1 MTAQATAMPRQHPQ
15 GLTTVSGDR
24 RHRRRALATAT
35 LALAAP
41 LFAVTVLA
49 AFGAATDSGG
59 AGLGSLPGASGLKGE
74 SGTAVPSQPLD
85 AGKWDRPKDYEKA
98 GSGEASRR
106 RTASAPPDSN
116 GRDTIEKLPPRAVVP
131 VDIGRGGSPAVT
143 DVPTDPSAP
152 GYPGGDD
159 TGGSGSSGSGSSGSG
174 TSGSSGSGT
183 SGSGTSGSGV
193 SSGTSG
199 SGGGFSG

>member
-24 RHRRRALATAT
+24 RHRRRALATAA

-49 AFGAATDSGG
+49 AFGAAADSGG
-59 AGLGSLPGASGLKGE
+59 AGLGSLPGTSGLKGE
-74 SGTAVPSQPLD
+74 SGTAVPSQPVD
-85 AGKWDRPKDYEKA
+85 THRSKDFGKDFEKSGG
-98 GSGEASRR
+98 GSAKE
-106 RTASAPPDSN
+106 RTASGPPDSN
-116 GRDTIEKLPPRAVVP
+116 GRDTATKLPRQPVPAGFGKRSPVTVVP
-131 VDIGRGGSPAVT
+131 SDYGQ
-143 DVPTDPSAP
+143 P
-152 GYPGGDD
+152 GYPGGDTD
-159 TGGSGSSGSGSSGSG
+159 AGSSVPSDSGSSGSG
-174 TSGSSGSGT
+174 TSDS

-199 SGGGFSG
+199 SDGGYSG